1 MRTILD
7 FLSDLDAQGHNVYAA
22 LEAADGA
29 GLSDRPVVWNTRL
42 KSTAGRARNTA
53 DPQNRVLELNPKLRE
68 EGPEALLST
77 FLHELA
83 HLIVGPG
90 HGHDY
95 RWSAI
100 CRQIGG
106 NASRGHQYEAM
117 RSTPRARKHV
127 ATCAG
132 CGFEL
137 MKARR
142 LTQGR
147 TYRHPRCGGTFVPA

>member
-7 FLSDLDAQGHNVYAA
+7 FLNDLDAQGHNVYAA

-29 GLSDRPVVWNTRL
+29 GLTERPVVWNTRL
-42 KSTAGRARNTA
+42 RSTAGRA
-53 DPQNRVLELNPKLRE
+53 DMGNRVLELNPKLRE

-95 RWSAI
+95 HWSAI

-106 NASRGHQYEAM
+106 KASRCHQYESL
-117 RSTPRARKHV
+117 RSAPRARKHV
-127 ATCAG
+127 ATCG
-132 CGFEL
+132 TCGFEL
-137 MKARR
+137 MKAKR

-147 TYRHPRCGGTFVPA
+147 TYRPPRCGGTYVPA

>member
-7 FLSDLDAQGHNVYAA
+7 FLNDLDARGFDVYAA
-22 LEAADGA
+22 LDAADRS
-29 GLSDRPVVWNTRL
+29 GLTERPVKWNTRL
-42 KSTAGRARNTA
+42 RTTAGRA
-53 DPQNRVLELNPKLRE
+53 DMKNRILELNPRLRME
-68 EGPEALLST
+68 EDAALHST
-77 FLHELA
+77 FIHELA
-83 HLIVGPG
+83 HLIAGPG

-95 RWSAI
+95 HWSAI

-106 NASRGHQYEAM
+106 KSSRCHQYESM
-117 RSTPRARKHV
+117 RGTPRARKHV

-147 TYRHPRCGGTFVPA
+147 TYRHRRCGGTFVPA